1 SFPTR
6 RSSDLIERK
15 KKRHLNQQRQTA
27 AERVRFLHQTQ
38 LLHLQLFHARL
49 GRLHS
54 LQLFLKFLHA
64 RRVLLRLLHL
74 ARRLPLEREEE
85 RINEDGEENDRDA
98 ITPSQSLQRV
108 NRPENRTSQTTP
120 EPGENAVVNCFAE
133 IDLRPAQLGNL
144 FTRVVE

>member
-38 LLHLQLFHARL
+38 LLHLQLFHARV

-74 ARRLPLEREEE
+74 ARRLPLQWEEE
-85 RINEDGEENDRDA
+85 RIDEDGEENDRDA
-98 ITPSQSLQRV
+98 VAAGQSLQRV
-108 NRPENRTSQTTP
+108 NRPEDRASQTAP
-120 EPGENAVVNCFAE
+120 EPREDAVVNCFAE
-133 IDLRPAQLGNL
+133 IDLRPTELGN
-144 FTRVVE
+144 